1 MKLKSNSTL
10 SHTRAFSSA
19 FTLIELLVVI
29 AIIAILAGML
39 LPALAKSKAKGQGIS
54 CMNNTKQLMLA
65 WNVYAQDH
73 DDRAVNNHGIQ
84 QTWRDRGS
92 WVNNV
97 MTWATDPDN
106 TNVQYVVNA
115 KLSPYTGKS
124 KHIYKCAADKYLSS
138 EQRSAGFDARTRSIS
153 MNAFVGDPGDLYV
166 NGGTALSPD
175 YKQFVKTS
183 DIANPTGIFVTL
195 DEHPDSI
202 NDGCFWN
209 APERNTEWSDLPAS
223 YHNGAGGF
231 SFADGHAEIKRWQ
244 SPTTRLGVTMKG
256 WFPGQVISDGK
267 TADYDWVAQRSTVR
281 R

>member
-1 MKLKSNSTL
+1 MQSMKLKSNSTIPGA
-10 SHTRAFSSA
+10 RGA

-39 LPALAKSKAKGQGIS
+39 LPAMAKSKAKGQGIS

-65 WNVYAQDH
+65 WTVYAQDH

-97 MTWATDPDN
+97 MTWAGDTDN
-106 TNVQYVVNA
+106 TNVAYVVNA

-124 KHIYKCAADKYLSS
+124 KDIYKCAADKYVSS
-138 EQRSAGFDARTRSIS
+138 EQRALGWNARTRSIS

-166 NGGTALSPD
+166 NGGTVLSPD

-209 APERNTEWSDLPAS
+209 APDHNTEWSDLPAS

-231 SFADGHAEIKRWQ
+231 SFADGHAEIKRWK

-256 WFPGQVISDGK
+256 WFPGQKIADGK
-267 TADYDWVAQRSTVR
+267 TADYDWVAQRASVR